1 VQVLSAA
8 NRRIYNQWQSSLPSR
23 FVDELPDEHVERLA
37 DRGLYGGQGE
47 SLGSGGLGFERRGF
61 GGWPARRRNTT
72 QDTAGFE
79 AVEHPPDTFAVGL
92 RVFHQKF
99 GYGRITA
106 VEGSKL
112 EIAFE
117 AAGDKKVIDS
127 FVRPA

>member
-23 FVDELPDEHVERLA
+23 FVGELPDEHVERFA
-37 DRGLYGGQGE
+37 DQGLYGGVGE
-47 SLGSGGLGFERRGF
+47 SRRGGGFGFEGRSI
-61 GGWPARRRNTT
+61 GWPARLQRTVR
-72 QDTAGFE
+72 DTANYE

-112 EIAFE
+112 EIDFE
-117 AAGDKKVIDS
+117 KAGGKKVMDS